1 MSKNTGHP
9 YEKLTQQIFSE
20 ILNRDEVT
28 NIEVRHDVTL
38 IGLTTNHQIDVY
50 WEFERGGIKYTTV
63 VQAKDWT
70 TNAVDQGELLKFRGV
85 LDDLPG
91 QPRGVFV
98 TRTGYQQGALTFA
111 AAHGI
116 LLYILREPTPADGL
130 QINMNLSAYSSQITD
145 IRLIHDERWRIE
157 EAVRLR
163 LQEAPRIMLA
173 AEYGELDLYDEDNNR
188 SGTIKNVIDAFLPDG
203 WQEMPPAII
212 NHQFERPTFIK
223 TGVENFP
230 NLKINAVE
238 ATVSVNKIEAK
249 WSVDVK
255 ELIGFILEEVIAG
268 KERKFDREGKL
279 LL

>member
-38 IGLTTNHQIDVY
+38 TGITTNHQIDVY
-50 WEFERGGIKYTTV
+50 WEFEQGGIKYTTV

-70 TNAVDQGELLKFRGV
+70 TNTVDQGELLKFKGV

-98 TRTGYQQGALTFA
+98 TRTGYQPGALNFA

-116 LLYILREPTPADGL
+116 LLYVLREPTPADYL

-145 IRLIHDERWRIE
+145 IRLIHDEGWRIE
-157 EAVRLR
+157 EAIRLR
-163 LQEAPRIMLA
+163 LQEAPRIMLG
-173 AEYGELDLYDEDNNR
+173 AEYGELALYDESNNR
-188 SGTIKNVIDAFLPDG
+188 LGTLKDVIDAYLPKG
-203 WQEMPPAII
+203 WQEMPPTRIT
-212 NHQFERPTFIK
+212 HQFERATFVK
-223 TGVENFP
+223 TGVDIFP

-238 ATVSVNKIEAK
+238 ATISVNKTEAK
-249 WSVDVK
+249 WSFDVK
-255 ELIGFILEEVIAG
+255 ELIGFILEDIIAG
-268 KERKFDREGKL
+268 KKRQFDKDGKL